1 MILSQTNNQSLFQA
15 NLVAQTLQE
24 QTVIMIL
31 LGNRIF
37 IIDDNSN
44 SKYSRVAVFR
54 RSLECCVFIHGR
66 PSNYRYAYKA
76 DLRSAHPERL
86 DPGRQEQLE

>member
-24 QTVIMIL
+24 QTTIMIL
-31 LGNRIF
+31 LGDRIF
-37 IIDDNSN
+37 VIDDNSN
-44 SKYSRVAVFR
+44 SKYSCVAVFC

-76 DLRSAHPERL
+76 DLRSGHYP
-86 DPGRQEQLE
+86 PHGRAG